1 MVRIE
6 DFNAK
11 ASSWADEISW
21 VPIHDIPVLAFDHN
35 LIMATTI
42 ELLKQKLHVEPI
54 CFDMLPDRF
63 TLSEF
68 QQLYE
73 YAYNQSLDK
82 ANFRKKIKHI
92 PLLAHDEKQQMV
104 KHRPAKLFSFSY
116 AEYIKKQGLKD
127 YQFKM

>member
-1 MVRIE
+1 M
-6 DFNAK
+6 
-11 ASSWADEISW
+11 S
-21 VPIHDIPVLAFDHN
+21 
-35 LIMATTI
+35 TTI
-42 ELLKQKLHVEPI
+42 ELLKQKLRVEPI

-73 YAYNQSLDK
+73 YAFNQSLDK

-92 PLLAHDEKQQMV
+92 PLLAHDEKQKMV
-104 KHRPAKLFSFSY
+104 KHRPATLFSFSDT
-116 AEYIKKQGLKD
+116 EYLIKQGLKD